1 MPAATKTREASLL
14 ECDTRIAL
22 AWETM
27 RKDPR
32 RSRECR
38 REIDVWL
45 DARLQ
50 LMVKPKR
57 K

>member
-1 MPAATKTREASLL
+1 ML

-22 AWETM
+22 AFKRM
-27 RKDPR
+27 REDPR
-32 RSRECR
+32 RSDECR

-50 LMVKPKR
+50 LMGKR
-57 K
+57 KTK